1 MGDRRIR
8 IKDVAER
15 AGVSIT
21 TVSQVLNDVPGKRIN
36 EQTRERVRR
45 AADELGYTPNALA
58 QSFRLQ
64 RSHTV
69 ALISDE
75 IATTPFAGR
84 IILGAQEAASKLG
97 RLLILVNSGVD
108 AELEAQE
115 IAALKRRRIDGF
127 LYATMYH
134 RDVTVP
140 AELRSVPTVLLDAKT
155 TDSSVSS
162 AVPDEEGGARTAV
175 EVLVGAGHRRIAFL
189 NNVDDI
195 PAARGRLDG
204 YRKTLQAAGIQY
216 DDSLVVRG
224 LSDTEGGYHA
234 ARAVLDLDPRP
245 TAIFSFNDRM
255 AMGVYHA
262 AAERGLRIPEDL
274 SVVGFDN
281 QDLIAEGLRPR
292 LTTVALPH
300 YEMGAWALETLIR
313 QIESPDAAPEQV
325 QLACPLVPRQSVA
338 EPSDS

>member
-1 MGDRRIR
+1 
-8 IKDVAER
+8 
-15 AGVSIT
+15 
-21 TVSQVLNDVPGKRIN
+21 
-36 EQTRERVRR
+36 
-45 AADELGYTPNALA
+45 
-58 QSFRLQ
+58 
-64 RSHTV
+64 
-69 ALISDE
+69 
-75 IATTPFAGR
+75 
-84 IILGAQEAASKLG
+84 
-97 RLLILVNSGVD
+97 
-108 AELEAQE
+108 
-115 IAALKRRRIDGF
+115 
-127 LYATMYH
+127 
-134 RDVTVP
+134 
-140 AELRSVPTVLLDAKT
+140 VPTVLLDAKT

-234 ARAVLDLDPRP
+234 ACAVLDLDPRP

-313 QIESPDAAPEQV
+313 QIESPGSAPEQV
-325 QLACPLVPRQSVA
+325 QLTCPLVPRQSVA